1 MDHSPLYSPDQQQLH
16 ESRIHLSGEQKS
28 RIREITLGIDTVD
41 STVLEMAGDDV
52 LKTLENNHPLNRL
65 LENEQKEL
73 IGYIACEDFVHG
85 EAYVKYLAT
94 SGGTGRNLLR
104 EIPEYAKKAGYT
116 KINFHGWNERLNHV
130 LEHFG
135 FTRLR
140 TDTMGELAA
149 DFYELELS
157 KVKTSKQ
164 VEQERRDAFERKYL
178 SKIRKDYEQTLATF
192 SDKVPDGESVT
203 PRQEKERAIT
213 KAYQDLS
220 VRLSRVEGF
229 VFGELQQ
236 AVLKLKLARHFQQND
251 VVDANTLYDALIESP
266 KFLATDKGSLHR
278 VLETHEQKTIQ
289 KIAELRR
296 RKAEQTGEE
305 GLNPFEWV
313 CTTASGNYALARL
326 LNMPHLEEESRYMD
340 HCVGTS
346 DSYISKM
353 KRGDVEIFSLR
364 TAPKINPETDQ
375 LTQDEPV
382 ITIEYN
388 VRTGVIE
395 QMKKKGDDEYLD
407 PHDPFYNDV
416 IDALRQLKGTHTD
429 IGKPRDIKGIA
440 ESEVQNLPAVKPMH
454 LLTDQGE
461 VSWEDFAPTQDTLVL
476 KTGTID
482 LSANAPKEVLSKM
495 LRLFAGLEIPPNTI
509 ARSPEE
515 VEQLGASTKA
525 YVGPLAPNIFAKIAE
540 FNIEHIYASFP
551 EGGIRREKVDV
562 GGGTSEMLE
571 EEMSKQGVQF
581 PNVKWML
588 DHEVFQRSIRIED
601 PKEPD
606 YRKWLLKPREQ
617 MNLIRLT
624 VADLGFPDG
633 ATTEQ
638 ILARAVALG
647 LDLCPPEVGPY
658 YRLQYTDQPMN
669 EWVRIGMKPIPDRGD
684 SGRVFSVERSWLDDV
699 WANPGDHW
707 RAVNL
712 FLFRLRK

>member
-1 MDHSPLYSPDQQQLH
+1 
-16 ESRIHLSGEQKS
+16 
-28 RIREITLGIDTVD
+28 
-41 STVLEMAGDDV
+41 
-52 LKTLENNHPLNRL
+52 
-65 LENEQKEL
+65 
-73 IGYIACEDFVHG
+73 
-85 EAYVKYLAT
+85 
-94 SGGTGRNLLR
+94 
-104 EIPEYAKKAGYT
+104 
-116 KINFHGWNERLNHV
+116 
-130 LEHFG
+130 
-135 FTRLR
+135 
-140 TDTMGELAA
+140 
-149 DFYELELS
+149 
-157 KVKTSKQ
+157 
-164 VEQERRDAFERKYL
+164 
-178 SKIRKDYEQTLATF
+178 
-192 SDKVPDGESVT
+192 
-203 PRQEKERAIT
+203 
-213 KAYQDLS
+213 
-220 VRLSRVEGF
+220 
-229 VFGELQQ
+229 
-236 AVLKLKLARHFQQND
+236 
-251 VVDANTLYDALIESP
+251 
-266 KFLATDKGSLHR
+266 
-278 VLETHEQKTIQ
+278 
-289 KIAELRR
+289 
-296 RKAEQTGEE
+296 
-305 GLNPFEWV
+305 
-313 CTTASGNYALARL
+313 
-326 LNMPHLEEESRYMD
+326 MPHLEEESRYMD

-482 LSANAPKEVLSKM
+482 LSANAPKEVLS
-495 LRLFAGLEIPPNTI
+495 
-509 ARSPEE
+509 
-515 VEQLGASTKA
+515 
-525 YVGPLAPNIFAKIAE
+525 KIAE